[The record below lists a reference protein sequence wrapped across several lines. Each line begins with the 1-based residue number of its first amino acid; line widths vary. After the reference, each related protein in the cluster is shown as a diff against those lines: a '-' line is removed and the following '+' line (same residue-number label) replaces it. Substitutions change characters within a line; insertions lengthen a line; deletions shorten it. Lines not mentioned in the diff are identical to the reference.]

1 MAVFSLRSILQRE
14 VFTPRGE
21 RLLGVSFVWKARR
34 KRKSAILCA
43 AVSSDQSGQVVLVTV
58 KADREHYKLSAC
70 WPATELT
77 LVDGKDAVKETAE
90 FHLHL
95 DKVYKWV
102 SSSSGEK
109 TAFVSCLWK
118 INQRYL
124 QDKVKFINIS
134 PSILEVFELY
144 KKCINSKVLPWQQG
158 RAVSSQVEEEE
169 DGYQE
174 LTAREAADI
183 QYLMEQSELAVSN
196 AKAFTQTL
204 HANLQAL
211 DKENLLALL
220 DSERQVGSL
229 VQLLEVGLEEVA
241 RIEQSLS
248 HHDSLL
254 RTVQQQMDSIH
265 TRNAWLQRID
275 RNHGLLDAELS
286 YLVDSLTLS
295 EEHVWVLSEGDLGK
309 ERDVKA
315 CVAAVRALTNCAN
328 TPLTPGQRKLHA
340 VAEQLIK
347 FESLRQIFE
356 QRSSLYINALI
367 VQQDVANT
375 GAAAVDGDRLVLP
388 KLTDF
393 HQQLTQYAP
402 LMDWLRETNPTAFQH
417 LQKVY
422 TDIIGKLYDRQ
433 MKDLFDAAKF
443 KVSGVKETKR
453 FGERG
458 SRTLKGKDLFA
469 CRSSLLYVTVL
480 FRVSHRRTTH
490 SNIHT
495 SVGVTEK
502 RLVNRVPKDK
512 VVEQML
518 SELSSVL
525 IAEQQFLTIFFALN
539 RGDRGSKHSLSTEV
553 SRKWGSLHSNQIL
566 SRNVLKIKAVFTL
579 YLYMILELLGCVE
592 PRLSVLLAL
601 CEKTEPLSCLW
612 MLKETDQRLH
622 STLRN
627 PHASFY
633 CSLLFCTLQLSQQS
647 LQGHTE
653 ALCKEIENLRLSK
666 KARMGL
672 LPFVPRLEE
681 FVSEGENVLRGSERR
696 WGLDAAYRQL
706 FTAAFVSV
714 ESLSTQSLR
723 THPLVV
729 LLLNF
734 HRLHGFISRLHLP
747 ELESLCE
754 EAREKS
760 ALYRQQY
767 VTLNLGQPL
776 GTLTEFL
783 GGVRTCL
790 AHGVRE
796 EEVCFKLAYSK
807 QELRKV
813 IERHPG
819 REVRKTIETL
829 YKRVSRHLAEDES
842 LLQVVW
848 RAMQDELTEQC
859 RGFEQLIERCYP
871 GARIKLDFT
880 EEELQ
885 QYFSSV
891 SFRDRE

>member
-134 PSILEVFELY
+134 PSILEE
-144 KKCINSKVLPWQQG
+144 VLPWQQG

-453 FGERG
+453 FGMIPVLQGSMER
-458 SRTLKGKDLFA
+458 A
-469 CRSSLLYVTVL
+469 PNSSSSSSSAEW
-480 FRVSHRRTTH
+480 RP
-490 SNIHT
+490 
-495 SVGVTEK
+495 K
-502 RLVNRVPKDK
+502 R

-539 RGDRGSKHSLSTEV
+539 RGDRGSKHSLSTEYPAVTISNVADQTKLPAGHKKRPCSWIRV
-553 SRKWGSLHSNQIL
+553 SNTAPLVSYGPGSLDCMQ
-566 SRNVLKIKAVFTL
+566 
-579 YLYMILELLGCVE
+579 ELLGCVE
-592 PRLSVLLAL
+592 PRLSVLLTL

-706 FTAAFVSV
+706 FTAAFQSL